1 MVVLYLFR
9 KTVFTGSRKYQRK
22 AGKIQKIIG
31 KEVLK
36 AAPYNEIEWEYDA
49 SDRIIKGAYAD
60 PVTGWVLASSAYLNE
75 KGDIEQYDARVKVD
89 SDSNG
94 SLDAALY
101 VFIHVDKIKGF
112 KKHIKAAN
120 KSRYA
125 AKITSLSQQAYS
137 DNGVGLAD
145 FYDSLPGVRNP
156 YSSYSTG
163 VGLTV
168 NNNQLPMVWS

>member
-1 MVVLYLFR
+1 M
-9 KTVFTGSRKYQRK
+9 FTGSRKYQRK
-22 AGKIQKIIG
+22 ARKIQKLIG

-36 AAPYNEIEWEYDA
+36 GAPYNEIEWEYDA
-49 SDRIIKGAYAD
+49 SDRNIKGAYAD
-60 PVTGWVLASSAYLNE
+60 PVTGWVLAGGAYLNE
-75 KGDIEQYDARVKVD
+75 KGDIEQYDALVKVD

-94 SLDAALY
+94 SLDAGLY
-101 VFIHVDKIKGF
+101 FMIDVEKIKGF

-125 AKITSLSQQAYS
+125 AIITSLSEQAYS

>member
-1 MVVLYLFR
+1 M
-9 KTVFTGSRKYQRK
+9 FTGSRKYQRK
-22 AGKIQKIIG
+22 AKKIQKLIG

-36 AAPYNEIEWEYDA
+36 GTPYNEIEWEYDA
-49 SDRIIKGAYAD
+49 SDRIIRGAYAD
-60 PVTGWVLASSAYLNE
+60 PVTGYVLAGRAYLNE
-75 KGDIEQYDARVKVD
+75 KGDIEQYDALLQID

-94 SLDAALY
+94 SLDAGL
-101 VFIHVDKIKGF
+101 FWMIDVDKIKGF

-125 AKITSLSQQAYS
+125 AKIASLSDQAYS

-156 YSSYSTG
+156 SSSYSTG
-163 VGLTV
+163 VGLTI